1 MADRVGM
8 LKWHMYFM
16 KLKHITHDP
25 KMSMC
30 HETEVGLS
38 EVQVYIF
45 PDASLGF
52 NNTTQGFG
60 TAAVGCEPDRKPSQV
75 SQQTGLAGF

>member
-1 MADRVGM
+1 
-8 LKWHMYFM
+8 MYFM

-52 NNTTQGFG
+52 NTTTQGFG
-60 TAAVGCEPDRKPSQV
+60 TAAVGCEPSREQSWPDRKPSQV